1 MAEDRTSRND
11 VSAEYENLKAAE
23 WGVVEAPRTALL
35 VHGLTGRAEAFEALA
50 EKLDP
55 AAGVPGGPWRFLA
68 PDLRGRGA
76 SREVPKDEGGIP
88 GHARDLLAFMDRED
102 LERAVFVGH
111 SMGAMIGVYLAA
123 HHPEKLQGLV
133 LIDGGSDVTDEIDAL
148 LDPSIERLE
157 GTYPSREAYLEYL
170 KSQPVFEDRWD
181 EHLGRYFA
189 GDVQPGDDGCW
200 YPVADLETVRKDREE
215 MHGFSLSELWS
226 RIRCPTLI
234 LLSTVGLAG
243 PEEGFILP
251 PDDARRMQ
259 QTIPDC
265 TLVEVEDTNHYDILY
280 SAPPTTVEAVRAFL
294 ARLGS

>member
-1 MAEDRTSRND
+1 MTQSQDA
-11 VSAEYENLKAAE
+11 NLSTVE
-23 WGVVEAPRTALL
+23 WGVPEAPHTALL

-55 AAGVPGGPWRFLA
+55 ATGVPDDPWRLLA

-76 SREVPKDEGGIP
+76 SKDIAAEEGGIP
-88 GHARDLLAFMDRED
+88 EHTLDLLVLMDREG
-102 LERAVFVGH
+102 LERVVLVGH

-123 HHPEKLQGLV
+123 HYPERLSGLV

-157 GTYPSREAYLEYL
+157 GTYSSREAYLEYL

-181 EHLGRYFA
+181 EHLERYFA
-189 GDVQPGDDGCW
+189 GDVQPGDDGRW
-200 YPVADLETVRKDREE
+200 YPIADLQTIRKDREK
-215 MHGFSLSELWS
+215 MYGFPLSELWS

-251 PDDARRMQ
+251 PDDARRMERS
-259 QTIPDC
+259 IPDSS
-265 TLVEVEDTNHYDILY
+265 LVEVEDTNHYDILY
-280 SAPPTTVEAVRAFL
+280 SAPPTTVKAMEGFL
-294 ARLGS
+294 AKLET

>member
-1 MAEDRTSRND
+1 MTQSQDA
-11 VSAEYENLKAAE
+11 NLSTVE
-23 WGVVEAPRTALL
+23 WGVPEAPHTALL

-55 AAGVPGGPWRFLA
+55 ATGVPDDPWRLLA

-76 SREVPKDEGGIP
+76 SKDIAAEEGGIP
-88 GHARDLLAFMDRED
+88 EHTLDLLVLMDREG
-102 LERAVFVGH
+102 LERVVLVGH
-111 SMGAMIGVYLAA
+111 SMGAMVGVYLAA
-123 HHPEKLQGLV
+123 HYPERLSGLV

-157 GTYPSREAYLEYL
+157 GTYSSREAYLEYL

-181 EHLGRYFA
+181 EHLERYFA
-189 GDVQPGDDGCW
+189 GDVQPGDDGRW
-200 YPVADLETVRKDREE
+200 YPIADLQTIRKDREK
-215 MHGFSLSELWS
+215 MYGFPLSELWS

-251 PDDARRMQ
+251 PDDARRMERS
-259 QTIPDC
+259 IPDSS
-265 TLVEVEDTNHYDILY
+265 LVEVEDTNHYDILY
-280 SAPPTTVEAVRAFL
+280 SAPPTTVKAMEGFL
-294 ARLGS
+294 AKLET

>member
-1 MAEDRTSRND
+1 MTQSQYA
-11 VSAEYENLKAAE
+11 NLSTVE
-23 WGVVEAPRTALL
+23 WGVPEAPHTALL

-55 AAGVPGGPWRFLA
+55 ATGVPDDPWRLLA

-76 SREVPKDEGGIP
+76 SKDIAAEEGGIP
-88 GHARDLLAFMDRED
+88 EHTLDLLVLMDREG
-102 LERAVFVGH
+102 LERVVLVGH
-111 SMGAMIGVYLAA
+111 SMGAMVGVYLAA
-123 HHPEKLQGLV
+123 HYPERLSGLV

-157 GTYPSREAYLEYL
+157 GTYSSREAYLEYL

-181 EHLGRYFA
+181 EHLERYFA
-189 GDVQPGDDGCW
+189 GDVQPGDDGRW
-200 YPVADLETVRKDREE
+200 YPIADLQTIRKDREK
-215 MHGFSLSELWS
+215 MYGFPLSELWS

-251 PDDARRMQ
+251 PDDARRMERS
-259 QTIPDC
+259 IPDSS
-265 TLVEVEDTNHYDILY
+265 LVEVEDTNHYDILY
-280 SAPPTTVEAVRAFL
+280 SAPPTTVKAMEGFL
-294 ARLGS
+294 AKLET